1 MEGPDSIGEILACAS
16 FAAHPAS
23 GTGIMSA
30 PRPDILV
37 FFTDQQRW
45 DTCGCYGQRLPV
57 TPVLDRLA
65 AEGVRFANTFT
76 CQPVCGPARA
86 ALQTGLYPTRLGCET
101 NHRML
106 PLNADTIA
114 KRLGA
119 AGYRTGYLG
128 KWHLASFGPR
138 DMADDVRIRAVPPE
152 RRGGYADWW
161 LAADALEFTSHGY
174 GGHMFDDEG
183 RKREWPESVYRVDA
197 QTDWLLQ
204 HLRERP
210 TDQPWLTFVS
220 YLEPHHQNDRNVYE
234 GPHGS
239 KQAWAG
245 YEVPG
250 DLVGTDG
257 DWHANYAD
265 YLGCCNALDRALGR
279 VVDELKRQGRLDS
292 TLIIFTSDHGTHFRT
307 RNPEY
312 KRSCHDNS
320 LRIPLVVRGPGFRG
334 GQVVE
339 RLASNL
345 DLPGTILAAAGV
357 DRPKVFD
364 GGTLQEISD
373 GSLDRTAVLAQIS
386 ESQCGRCIRTAR
398 WTYSV
403 TSPGGNQDGQLPTSP
418 LYIEDFLYDN
428 AADPALA
435 NERRHLRALLLAELE
450 RVGERPPEIQP
461 RT

>member
-1 MEGPDSIGEILACAS
+1 MTD
-16 FAAHPAS
+16 
-23 GTGIMSA
+23 
-30 PRPDILV
+30 RPDILV

-65 AEGVRFANTFT
+65 GDGVRFANAFT

-86 ALQTGLYPTRLGCET
+86 AIQTGLYPTRLGCHV

-106 PLNADTIA
+106 PLGADTVA

-128 KWHLASFGPR
+128 KWHLASQGPR
-138 DMADDVRIRAVPPE
+138 GGPDDVTRSAVPLD

-161 LAADALEFTSHGY
+161 LASDALEHTSHGY
-174 GGHMFDDEG
+174 GGYMHDGHG
-183 RKREWPESVYRVDA
+183 RKREWPESVFRVDA
-197 QTDWLLQ
+197 QTDWLLE

-210 TDQPWLTFVS
+210 TDRPWLTFAS

-245 YEVPG
+245 YDIPG
-250 DLVGTDG
+250 DLVGTGG
-257 DWHANYAD
+257 DWQANYPD

-279 VVDELKRQGRLDS
+279 VVDELDRQGRLDR
-292 TLIIFTSDHGTHFRT
+292 TLIIFTSDHGSHFRT

-312 KRSCHDNS
+312 KRSCHDAS

-334 GQVVE
+334 GRVIDD
-339 RLASNL
+339 LASNL
-345 DLPGTILAAAGV
+345 DLAGTILATAGV
-357 DRPKVFD
+357 GRPETFD
-364 GGTLQEISD
+364 GGSLQDIASGRLVRE
-373 GSLDRTAVLAQIS
+373 AVMAQIS
-386 ESQCGRCIRTAR
+386 ESQCGRCLRTPR

-403 TSPGGNQDGQLPTSP
+403 ATPGAYADGQVAASP
-418 LYIEDFLYDN
+418 RYHEEFLYDN
-428 AADPALA
+428 RADPHQRTNLIADPAYA
-435 NERRHLRALLLAELE
+435 GERQHLRALLQSELRRAGEGTAEILPA
-450 RVGERPPEIQP
+450 VS
-461 RT
+461 